1 MKDSTKLVVHLTQGE
16 LKDVIESVINNTTSS
31 EAKAEDLMT
40 RQEVIDYFQI
50 SEPTLD
56 RWARAGRIRKIK
68 VGFKVYFKK
77 DEILNITQ

>member
-40 RQEVIDYFQI
+40 RQEVIDYF
-50 SEPTLD
+50 
-56 RWARAGRIRKIK
+56 
-68 VGFKVYFKK
+68 
-77 DEILNITQ
+77 